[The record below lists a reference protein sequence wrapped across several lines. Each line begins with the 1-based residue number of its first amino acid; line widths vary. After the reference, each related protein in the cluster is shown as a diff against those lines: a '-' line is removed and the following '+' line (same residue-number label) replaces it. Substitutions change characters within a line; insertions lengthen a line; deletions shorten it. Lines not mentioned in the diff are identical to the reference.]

1 MKQTFTPSEILALFL
16 EDIGKACLARAEQL
30 LRATADPEA
39 HLDATERWLT
49 AQEVAKILKTSPGY
63 VYANA
68 ERYPF
73 TRREGRLVRFSAQG
87 LEAYQRQNGLPDARP

>member
-1 MKQTFTPSEILALFL
+1 MKHLTATEVTALL
-16 EDIGKACLARAEQL
+16 WQDIGKAYLERAEQL
-30 LRATADPEA
+30 LRATAEPEA
-39 HLDATERWLT
+39 HLDSAERWLT

-68 ERYPF
+68 EKYPF

-87 LEAYQRQNGLPDARP
+87 LEAYQRLNGRPDARP